1 MKNRN
6 KLGTLYVNE
15 KVLSE
20 DLRRIV
26 IDNLCFWS
34 SIAERSSSTGL
45 KKIGIS
51 ANCIF
56 SIWKHYVTVG
66 TVCRRPRRGGPSKI
80 MQQEDVDHIA
90 VLKTVNPTMS
100 LKSVKDNIL
109 QYSNTLQNMF
119 AYSAKKSTY
128 DNKTSHI
135 LSW

>member
-1 MKNRN
+1 
-6 KLGTLYVNE
+6 
-15 KVLSE
+15 
-20 DLRRIV
+20 
-26 IDNLCFWS
+26 
-34 SIAERSSSTGL
+34 
-45 KKIGIS
+45 
-51 ANCIF
+51 
-56 SIWKHYVTVG
+56 
-66 TVCRRPRRGGPSKI
+66 